1 MSLSRQEVY
10 RHLLRLLDD
19 RVAALQQHRDSL
31 QESLKQE
38 TKSTAGDKY
47 ETGRA
52 MVHIEQEN
60 ADRQLGALLEQRATL
75 ERLNST
81 PSRAP
86 VMHGSLVQTS
96 KGCFFISIALG
107 KMEIAGHTVYALSP
121 QSPLGSLLLGTVPG
135 TEVSLNG
142 NRYTILDILG

>member
-10 RHLLRLLDD
+10 RHLLKLLDD
-19 RVAALQQHRDSL
+19 RIAALQQHRDSL
-31 QESLKQE
+31 LESLKQE

-60 ADRQLGALLEQRATL
+60 ADRQLSALLEQRAAL
-75 ERLNST
+75 EHLNGT
-81 PSRAP
+81 PGAP
-86 VMHGSLVQTS
+86 VMPGSLVQTS

-107 KMEIAGHTVYALSP
+107 KVEIAGHTVYALSP

-135 TEVSLNG
+135 TEISLNG